1 MKTFNDYL
9 EENHLKPGTKLKKGD
24 EELKVVKPVGDDKYL
39 VKEEELDE
47 ASSSSKARYV
57 HVNNLPGF
65 GHVRSYYW
73 FDTKDHSVLSF
84 PTKDPSFNPNR
95 EKNPGGIVGANKSG
109 DIRYNF
115 TTTNRYNISTQL
127 SKLVS
132 AYQQMSD
139 KKSVKEEV
147 EIDEEYSLNEAV
159 TVLAKRPTTQTEHSY
174 STSHGAHSHSHV
186 EKSLGLKRGSI
197 SKDKP
202 TYIKH
207 GDVHVKVTPLGKHVM
222 VQSARK
228 IGKFGEDTSKHKS
241 QQDSIHKALKKT
253 NEEVDIDESMV
264 ARTQNG
270 RRMVSAEAAIRL
282 ARELAA
288 KRKEGEK
295 ATHKDLQA
303 ASAALRKEEVELD
316 EGIASKIKSAVKKVK
331 RATQGWGTGN
341 APSPKELVK
350 RNKEYDDD
358 GVKSMHASIHGS
370 GIKSQ
375 KHSPGDLQKRVID
388 REMKRRGLTKEAVE
402 QIDELSKETHMSYAT
417 VAGDHAVRLAKA
429 IKVRREQGKGSSQEV
444 KDMESERDKRV
455 AGLSRLAKR
464 IAEAKEEKL
473 PKDMTGA
480 KCEKCK
486 KDKYKER
493 SQFDDMDGKVTCS
506 CGHRVDRWKKYK
518 N

>member
-39 VKEEELDE
+39 VKEEQVTLDE
-47 ASSSSKARYV
+47 STKDYHTKMASAHEKAIASAKTSDLKSLHTRAMNLHKKAAEHGNKQTIDMANELSSKLKDGMSS
-57 HVNNLPGF
+57 LPSSMKP
-65 GHVRSYYW
+65 VS
-73 FDTKDHSVLSF
+73 
-84 PTKDPSFNPNR
+84 PSDYR
-95 EKNPGGIVGANKSG
+95 RQGAVTHAYAKN
-109 DIRYNF
+109 
-115 TTTNRYNISTQL
+115 
-127 SKLVS
+127 
-132 AYQQMSD
+132 
-139 KKSVKEEV
+139 EEV
-147 EIDEEYSLNEAV
+147 E
-159 TVLAKRPTTQTEHSY
+159 QT
-174 STSHGAHSHSHV
+174 
-186 EKSLGLKRGSI
+186 
-197 SKDKP
+197 
-202 TYIKH
+202 
-207 GDVHVKVTPLGKHVM
+207 
-222 VQSARK
+222 
-228 IGKFGEDTSKHKS
+228 
-241 QQDSIHKALKKT
+241 
-253 NEEVDIDESMV
+253 DESMV

-388 REMKRRGLTKEAVE
+388 REMKKRGLTKEAVE

-464 IAEAKEEKL
+464 VAEAKEEKL